1 MTTQTTQL
9 ASTPEKAVYGALK
22 KIGIDFIFQSSQLG
36 GRNTRGGAIVDF
48 LIPSLSLA
56 INIQSF
62 FWHYGNPDRIAQ
74 DRMQQLALEGQG
86 ITVIYIDEEDALRN
100 VTYYVEEA
108 LQFRDHSRMT
118 RS

>member
-1 MTTQTTQL
+1 MTTQT
-9 ASTPEKAVYGALK
+9 ASTPELAVLGVLK
-22 KIGIDFIFQSSQLG
+22 KLEVDFIFQSNQLG
-36 GRNTRGGAIVDF
+36 GRNVRGGAVVDF
-48 LIPSLSLA
+48 LIPSLSLV

-86 ITVIYIDEEDALRN
+86 ITVIYIDEEDVLRN
-100 VTYYVEEA
+100 ARYYVEEA

-118 RS
+118 G

>member
-1 MTTQTTQL
+1 MTTL
-9 ASTPEKAVYGALK
+9 IGSTPELAVYGALK
-22 KIGIDFIFQSSQLG
+22 KLGVDFVFQSSQLG
-36 GRNTRGGAIVDF
+36 GRNVRGGAIVDF

-56 INIQSF
+56 INVQSF
-62 FWHYGNPDRIAQ
+62 YWHYGNPDRIAQ

-86 ITVIYIDEEDALRN
+86 ITVIYIDEEDILRN
-100 VTYYVEEA
+100 VDYFVREA